1 MRRMN
6 RVSGRKTDKKPAA
19 SRYNRSEEQS
29 VIIWFFHYE
38 YEELDEL
45 IDLEEKL
52 GQLLEDTGLGRCDGN
67 EIACEGTDGS
77 LWFYGPSAENIFT
90 AIKPILQE
98 IDWMRGAVA
107 TLNSGS
113 SRNPRRIEVEI

>member
-1 MRRMN
+1 M
-6 RVSGRKTDKKPAA
+6 SLLDKILGKKIDKEGKL
-19 SRYNRSEEQS
+19 SKRDKSEEQS

-38 YEELDEL
+38 FEELDEL

-52 GQLLEDTGLGRCDGN
+52 GQLLEDSGLGRCDGN

-77 LWFYGPSAENIFT
+77 LYFYGRSAEKIFA

-98 IDWMRGAVA
+98 TEWMRGAVA
-107 TLNSGS
+107 TLSFGCSKNAK
-113 SRNPRRIEVEI
+113 RIEVEI

>member
-1 MRRMN
+1 MGRMN
-6 RVSGRKTDKKPAA
+6 KMFGKKVDKEHA
-19 SRYNRSEEQS
+19 RSVYDKSEDQS

-45 IDLEEKL
+45 FDLENRL
-52 GQLLEDTGLGRCDGN
+52 GQVLVDNGLGRCDGN

-77 LWFYGPSAENIFT
+77 LWFYGPSAEKIFT

-98 IDWMRGAVA
+98 IDWMRSAVA
-107 TLNSGS
+107 TLSFGS
-113 SRNPRRIEVEI
+113 SSHAKRIEVEV

>member
-1 MRRMN
+1 MSLWN
-6 RVSGRKTDKKPAA
+6 RILGRKIDKERKQ
-19 SRYNRSEEQS
+19 SKYDRSEEQS

-45 IDLEEKL
+45 IDVQEKL
-52 GQLLEDTGLGRCDGN
+52 GELLVDNGLGRCDGN

-77 LWFYGPSAENIFT
+77 LYFYGPSAEKIFT

-107 TLNSGS
+107 TLSFGS
-113 SRNPRRIEVEI
+113 SRNAKRIEVEI

>member
-1 MRRMN
+1 MTLWN
-6 RVSGRKTDKKPAA
+6 RISGKKIDRERKPSKYD
-19 SRYNRSEEQS
+19 RSEDQS

-45 IDLEEKL
+45 FDLEKRL
-52 GQLLEDTGLGRCDGN
+52 GQVLVDNGLGRCDGN

-77 LWFYGPSAENIFT
+77 LWFYGPSAEKIFT

-98 IDWMRGAVA
+98 IDWMRSAVA
-107 TLNSGS
+107 TLTFGS
-113 SRNPRRIEVEI
+113 SSNAKRIEVEV